1 MGTYSYSGN
10 QNKQRDNHADEYL
23 PDLLNDIQDEIEIV
37 EQVLSGGEEGQVLTA
52 DSNGKAQWAEA
63 SGGGGFAFDGA
74 NMSVDENV
82 VTFEL
87 TLNSEAISGSAF
99 VYVYVTDYNGIPEY
113 FNENWEG
120 AIPTSTTGGFLGFV
134 IYSGEQTE
142 ISLSDP
148 NGGAGGDF
156 YLNAIM
162 PSGAI
167 VTSPVIHFETLLG

>member
-1 MGTYSYSGN
+1 MGTYAYSGN

-52 DSNGKAQWAEA
+52 DSAGKAKQAEG
-63 SGGGGFAFDGA
+63 SEGGGGFAFDGA

-99 VYVYVTDYNGIPEY
+99 VYVYITDYNGIPQY
-113 FNENWEG
+113 FNEDWESV
-120 AIPTSTTGGFLGFV
+120 IPASSNGVLGFV
-134 IYSGEQTE
+134 IYIPESKQKF
-142 ISLSDP
+142 L
-148 NGGAGGDF
+148 
-156 YLNAIM
+156 YLTRMVVSA
-162 PSGAI
+162 A
-167 VTSPVIHFETLLG
+167 TSILMQSCQAAQQ